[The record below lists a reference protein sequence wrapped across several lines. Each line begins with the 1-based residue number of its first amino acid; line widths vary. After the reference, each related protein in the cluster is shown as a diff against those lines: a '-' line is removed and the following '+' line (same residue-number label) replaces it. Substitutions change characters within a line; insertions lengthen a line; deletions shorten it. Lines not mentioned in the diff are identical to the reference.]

1 MKSLD
6 SNKIG
11 LAAIAACV
19 LAVQSVQAEPLAKN
33 RNDVY
38 DALSHINSGAEV
50 SGLDVWINEKTPRPA
65 INIGDPIVFTMQ
77 SETPAFYTLI
87 YVDSKGGTSVL
98 QPMSASDVN
107 GNAANHLVYP
117 SASNDDVQFT
127 QAEPIGQDS
136 IYLLAS
142 KRAISNEV
150 LGLDANENYRDLG
163 KSMVE
168 IQSLVS
174 QINSQAQTNPLSV
187 VRYIYDVESAD
198 TQYSTRSIRRKVN
211 ELENSASASVSTESL
226 NFNNINFAFKSDELT
241 SPGKLELDGLG
252 NALVSMQEENGAFP
266 LVELIGHTDAIGSAG
281 YNENLSTLRAES
293 AKRYLVS
300 EHGVPVDQIVTVGAG
315 EMFPLEDNESHAGRA
330 LNRRVELKV
339 VAQ

>member
-6 SNKIG
+6 SKKIG
-11 LAAIAACV
+11 LAAIAACI
-19 LAVQSVQAEPLAKN
+19 LAVQSVQAEPVAKN

-38 DALSHINSGAEV
+38 DALSHINSGTSV
-50 SGLDVWINEKTPRPA
+50 SGLDVWINEKSARPA

-98 QPMSASDVN
+98 QPMSASDAK
-107 GNAANHLVYP
+107 AADHLVYP
-117 SASNDDVQFT
+117 SASNGDVQFT

-142 KRAISNEV
+142 KRAISSEV

-168 IQSLVS
+168 IESLVS
-174 QINSQAQTNPLSV
+174 KINSQAQTNPLSV
-187 VRYIYDVESAD
+187 VRYTYDVESAD

-211 ELENSASASVSTESL
+211 ELENSATTSVSTESL

-252 NALVSMQEENGAFP
+252 NALVSMQEENGEFP
-266 LVELIGHTDAIGSAG
+266 LVELIGHTDAIGSEV

-300 EHGVPVDQIVTVGAG
+300 EHGVPFDQIVTVGAG